1 MEKPMFKSI
10 LIRFSVFLSVSL
22 VLIVSS
28 ALIASF
34 PPPRYDYTNES
45 FVFQSSP
52 TYNETQFNIVFDHHS
67 HTKYSDGILTV
78 EQNILWHLAHGFNAM
93 ALSDHNT
100 MKGTEEFDTLAT
112 KYSSQIVLVKGMEWT
127 TNRIHLNLLGIT
139 ESVQVPSN
147 NPTNEE
153 IQAAIDETHDQ
164 GGVVVVN
171 HIPWSL
177 PRMPTHPTRAQLLD
191 WNVDYIE
198 LVNEWVYDTDSES
211 WCNDTGGFGEITGT
225 DMHHLMDVWG
235 WTLINAQNFTTEG
248 VMEQLLA
255 RNTTI
260 LYDPLGQ
267 EDQSVASPSA
277 RYKIMKP
284 IISLGNHFLPTE
296 LSGGYVDWQAFGI
309 AISYI
314 VVGFV
319 IVEATTIGIKKLRE
333 KRSKEF

>member
-1 MEKPMFKSI
+1 MEKSMFKSI

-28 ALIASF
+28 VLIASF
-34 PPPRYDYTNES
+34 PPARYDYTNES
-45 FVFQSSP
+45 FEIKSSP

-100 MKGTEEFDTLAT
+100 IKGTEEFETLAT
-112 KYSSQIVLVKGMEWT
+112 EYSSQIVLIKGMEWT
-127 TNRIHLNLLGIT
+127 TNRIHLNLIGIT
-139 ESVQVPSN
+139 ELVPVPSN

-153 IQAAIDETHDQ
+153 IQAAIDETHNQ

-177 PRMPTHPTRAQLLD
+177 PRMPNHPTRAQLLD

-211 WCNDTGGFGEITGT
+211 WCNNTGGFGEITGT
-225 DMHHLMDVWG
+225 DMHHPMDVWG
-235 WTLINAQNFTTEG
+235 WTLINAQNFTAEG

-260 LYDPLGQ
+260 LYDPVGQ
-267 EDQSVASPSA
+267 EDQSVAAPSA

-319 IVEATTIGIKKLRE
+319 IVEATMIGIKKLRE
-333 KRSKEF
+333 RRSKES

>member
-22 VLIVSS
+22 LLIVSS
-28 ALIASF
+28 VLIASF
-34 PPPRYDYTNES
+34 PPSRYDYTNES
-45 FVFQSSP
+45 FDFQSSP

-112 KYSSQIVLVKGMEWT
+112 KYSSQIALVKGMEWT

-139 ESVQVPSN
+139 ELVQVPSN

-225 DMHHLMDVWG
+225 DMHHPKDVWG
-235 WTLINAQNFTTEG
+235 WTLLNTQNFTAEG

-267 EDQSVASPSA
+267 EDQSVAAPSA

-319 IVEATTIGIKKLRE
+319 IVEATMISIKKLRE
-333 KRSKEF
+333 KRSKES